1 MIRARALLAVFVL
14 SLSFSSASA
23 VSVRALDC
31 APWDYVC
38 QALAAAQANQAAAQA
53 RLNQIQ
59 NQIQDVQAKSAA
71 IVQLL
76 RQLDGQIKAQ
86 QAAIQATQKRIDE
99 LDRQIRFTVADIQL
113 REAHLAV
120 REDLFDQRVRSMDK
134 HGTINYFELVVT
146 STSFNQLVDRL
157 LVMQEVIRADR
168 KMLDDLQRQRAEVAK
183 EKTDLAQKKADEQTL
198 LQQQQ
203 AQEAQLEATKATQQ
217 QALEYYNQLAA
228 ELAQYAAEEAAQL
241 AQINEE
247 VGILQQEYQDELKG
261 LSGGGGKFLWPEAPP
276 RSYISQGFGCT
287 DFAGEPPPPPGVSC
301 SPPYFHYGIDIAG
314 AYGTPVLAA
323 DTGIVQNYPGSYGYG
338 NYVIVL
344 HPGGYYTLYG
354 HLAGFTQPDGKVV
367 GMGTQIGIEG
377 STGFSTGPHL
387 HFGIWYNNYPVNPCA
402 SIIGGC

>member
-14 SLSFSSASA
+14 SISISSASA

-38 QALAAAQANQAAAQA
+38 QALASAQASQAASQA
-53 RLNQIQ
+53 RLQQIQ
-59 NQIQDVQAKSAA
+59 DQIQDVQAKSAA

-76 RQLDGQIKAQ
+76 RQLDAQIKTQ
-86 QAAIQATQKRIDE
+86 QAAIQATQKRIDDLE
-99 LDRQIRFTVADIQL
+99 RQIRFAIADIQL

-120 REDLFDQRVRSMDK
+120 RQDLFDQRVRSMDK

-168 KMLDDLQRQRAEVAK
+168 KMLDDLQQQRVEVARQK
-183 EKTDLAQKKADEQTL
+183 ADLAQKRSEEQTL

-203 AQEAQLEATKATQQ
+203 AQEAQLQATKVTQQ

-228 ELAQYAAEEAAQL
+228 QLQQYAAEEAAQL
-241 AQINEE
+241 AQINDE
-247 VGILQQEYQDELKG
+247 VAILQQEYQDELNG

-276 RSYISQGFGCT
+276 RAYISQGFGCT
-287 DFAGEPPPPPGVSC
+287 DFAGEPPPPAGITC
-301 SPPYFHYGIDIAG
+301 NPPYFHYGIDIA
-314 AYGTPVLAA
+314 ATYGTPVLAA

-344 HPGGYYTLYG
+344 HPGGYYSLYG

-402 SIIGGC
+402 YIIGGC

>member
-1 MIRARALLAVFVL
+1 ML
-14 SLSFSSASA
+14 SLSLSSASA

-146 STSFNQLVDRL
+146 PTSFNQLVDRL

-183 EKTDLAQKKADEQTL
+183 EKADLAQKKADEQTL